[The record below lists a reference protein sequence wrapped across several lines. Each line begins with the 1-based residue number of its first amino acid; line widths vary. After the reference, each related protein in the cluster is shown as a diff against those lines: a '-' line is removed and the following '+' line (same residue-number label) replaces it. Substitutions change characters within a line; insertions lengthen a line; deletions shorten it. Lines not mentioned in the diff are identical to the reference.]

1 MKAQRYKEG
10 DKSDKEVIEFT
21 YKVDGVEK
29 ILKINGHR
37 DLSTDSLVFRCSVEF
52 ADDVISLINGLN
64 KDS

>member
-1 MKAQRYKEG
+1 MKAKRYTEN
-10 DKSDKEVIEFT
+10 DKEIVEFT
-21 YKVDGVEK
+21 YKVNGIEK
-29 ILKINGHR
+29 TIRIPGHR